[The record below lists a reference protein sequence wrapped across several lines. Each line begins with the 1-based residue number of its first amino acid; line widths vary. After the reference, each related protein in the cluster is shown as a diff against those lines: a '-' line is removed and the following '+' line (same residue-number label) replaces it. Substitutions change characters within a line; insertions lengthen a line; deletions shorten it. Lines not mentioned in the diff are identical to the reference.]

1 MAWRIE
7 DQVVRVILDNRIPG
21 MVIGKVW
28 LAGRNDP
35 LQLNLAGN
43 PRRDIAGRF
52 LVLERSG
59 AVKDPL
65 GGLATEQRGVCGDL
79 TASRKV
85 RTPLPAW
92 AEGLNHCSE
101 EWHNAVYL
109 EWFSERNGRVVI
121 ELIGVS
127 VDLSEPS
134 WTLTPEQERVQ
145 LHLKAEAIRA
155 FLDQFS
161 SSPTHPH
168 QQLLQEESH
177 DHVTDQALEQQIR
190 IASLK
195 AQVRELCGGAMSCGP
210 DDHVPLDIQERF
222 WQNVLEFEANPYPQK
237 KVRELLAED
246 GFVPSPGEG
255 LPDDVLE
262 TQLERLIRALFRRGL
277 LLSETDHLSDRELYS
292 LLAGYVL
299 ELEVEAY
306 PIDSGWFTDLQL
318 SELGAPDGEDGT
330 QVYLRYYADE
340 NDRQAWAEDFPQ
352 LPLPPSQEPPY
363 DRDRWLPRP

>member
-255 LPDDVLE
+255 LPDDVRCSGAGSSSPRPIICPIGSSTPCWRATSSNWKL
-262 TQLERLIRALFRRGL
+262 RLIR
-277 LLSETDHLSDRELYS
+277 STP
-292 LLAGYVL
+292 AGS
-299 ELEVEAY
+299 
-306 PIDSGWFTDLQL
+306 PICS
-318 SELGAPDGEDGT
+318 
-330 QVYLRYYADE
+330 
-340 NDRQAWAEDFPQ
+340 
-352 LPLPPSQEPPY
+352 
-363 DRDRWLPRP
+363 